1 MRDFFAMIYECFLY
15 DNNYILLFNELYQ
28 GDGYILLGL
37 ALLLIPLLLFVLFYW
52 DSRMPWGN
60 PYRKKFSWFIW
71 LFITA
76 IVIIGVSYGI
86 IYSALFSSSTP
97 ALIQA
102 MNDPATFYWPF
113 AEKLTLYIAILNG
126 AYSLLVSFLWSLLL
140 KQKSV
145 LHIHIPF

>member
-15 DNNYILLFNELYQ
+15 ENNYKLLFDQLFHGN
-28 GDGYILLGL
+28 GYVLLGL
-37 ALLLIPLLLFVLFYW
+37 ALLFLPFLLFVLFYW

-60 PYRKKFSWFIW
+60 PYRKKFNWIIW
-71 LFITA
+71 LIITA
-76 IVIIGVSYGI
+76 AATIGASYAIVYP
-86 IYSALFSSSTP
+86 ALFNSNDP

-102 MNDPATFYWPF
+102 MNDPATYYWPF
-113 AEKLTLYIAILNG
+113 AEKLTLYISILNG
-126 AYSLLVSFLWSLLL
+126 VYSLLTSFLWSLLL